1 MAKNL
6 PKQPKR
12 RKSKNLHI
20 ITSNF
25 LKYLWN
31 PVAIV
36 DTFGYQFENYVEPQI
51 DNTVTLSKVKEKKLG
66 VGKQIENNLIIFL
79 GW

>member
-1 MAKNL
+1 M
-6 PKQPKR
+6 
-12 RKSKNLHI
+12 
-20 ITSNF
+20 
-25 LKYLWN
+25 WN